1 MNVDTKATP
10 ELLLEQ
16 NIRLAEKLSTQNKVD
31 IVSLQQYYV
40 HEHVGCI
47 P

>member
-1 MNVDTKATP
+1 MSPWLPCYPTGTMSIDTKATP

-31 IVSLQQYYV
+31 IVAL
-40 HEHVGCI
+40 
-47 P
+47 